1 METLQTLSVGEA
13 LEQLKFPSFFE
24 KDERR
29 AAYEHVM
36 LWGTPD
42 DKVSAQIAKI
52 KYPFDEVSEEEYS
65 YNSDNNFPIVS
76 NALSA

>member
-24 KDERR
+24 KHERR
-29 AAYEHVM
+29 SAYEHVM

-52 KYPFDEVSEEEYS
+52 KYPFEEEEEYS
-65 YNSDNNFPIVS
+65 YNGDNDFPIVS